1 MMVARK
7 IVRRVVSVCPA
18 VCAVLL
24 ALAVPVANTASEKV
38 RIAPH
43 YAPGQTFY
51 YRIQSSSTT
60 TGKTTTPI
68 ENPEGETKSSQ
79 SVDLLVRLEV
89 EGVAEDQPSPGTQ
102 RVRFRETFEKATAEA
117 DSDAYNPD
125 APPFADQY
133 KRILGHFVEFTL
145 QPDGQII
152 ELNGLADIF
161 PHLSASDPVLAWA
174 GALATGGHVPREG
187 VSVGQKW
194 SNERPLTGMPIG
206 GLVWHTESTYS
217 REDLCGPL
225 GEESKGSG
233 VNGADGAKAAAMGG
247 AEDCALIVTHFQ
259 ILRHSTNQPDDT
271 PEEFRRNGL
280 RTSGSWSGS
289 GGSLDAIS
297 LATGYLESSTESS
310 AQNLDY
316 EIISAAKGTRIHRV
330 GKVESQSEI
339 RRLASP
345 SS

>member
-1 MMVARK
+1 MIVAGK
-7 IVRRVVSVCPA
+7 IVRRFVPVCPL
-18 VCAVLL
+18 VCAALL
-24 ALAVPVANTASEKV
+24 ALAAPVANTANEKI

-51 YRIQSSSTT
+51 YRIQSNSST

-79 SVDLLVRLEV
+79 SVDLLVRLDV

-145 QPDGQII
+145 QPDGQIV

-174 GALATGGHVPREG
+174 GALATGGRVPREG

-206 GLVWHTESTYS
+206 GLVWRTESTYS
-217 REDLCGPL
+217 REDVCGPQ
-225 GEESKGSG
+225 GEESKGAG
-233 VNGADGAKAAAMGG
+233 
-247 AEDCALIVTHFQ
+247 DCALIVTHFQ
-259 ILRHSTNQPDDT
+259 ILRHSANQPDDT

-310 AQNLDY
+310 TQNLDY